1 MNKEEFEKKIDDQN
15 SRISGLVV
23 NIAVSLITTIIVFC
37 LLKKG
42 LRRKRNDKY
51 SVGNYVRSN
60 NVLRMGGRK

>member
-15 SRISGLVV
+15 SRISGLIV

-42 LRRKRNDKY
+42 IL
-51 SVGNYVRSN
+51 
-60 NVLRMGGRK
+60 